1 MTTHNN
7 PEQQKAIEHIEGPLL
22 ILAGAGSGK
31 TRIVTNRVAHLLNI
45 GVPANSILALTFT
58 NKAASEMRHRIKK
71 MASAEILTCTFHS
84 LCARILRESIHCLGY
99 KNDFAIYDADDSLQL
114 VRNCLKTLEIK
125 DDKATARTL
134 HSAISRAKNDLIT
147 PQNLPEPKSHDKNA
161 NLLKKAYTL
170 YQQKLKEYNALDFDD
185 LLYLTVELFDT
196 FALVSGKLFGR
207 RKVFPCL
214 SPNKT
219 YSGVAGGTVM
229 TLLCMTG
236 LNVVIFEHS
245 WDKLMR
251 FVIFIIF
258 ATLAGDLVASK
269 LKRDAGIKDFGNVL
283 PGQGGVLD
291 IYDSL
296 IFASPLFYF
305 IGDY

>member
-1 MTTHNN
+1 MTILVLSAIGSLFLCGLLLLTLVTLFSSDQAASRLLWRLYLTEFLIVGLIIG
-7 PEQQKAIEHIEGPLL
+7 PAMVGGIVFTLVITLIGLVALWEFYKAMMPNQLLMLKISGLAAGAVVFLGVYSFDAAAGLYQLVVLIAGVLL
-22 ILAGAGSGK
+22 IIHIFLPVSVQMPGYTGLTFLGVIYPALFL
-31 TRIVTNRVAHLLNI
+31 AHLLLI
-45 GVPANSILALTFT
+45 
-58 NKAASEMRHRIKK
+58 
-71 MASAEILTCTFHS
+71 
-84 LCARILRESIHCLGY
+84 
-99 KNDFAIYDADDSLQL
+99 
-114 VRNCLKTLEIK
+114 
-125 DDKATARTL
+125 
-134 HSAISRAKNDLIT
+134 AKRPNGL
-147 PQNLPEPKSHDKNA
+147 SSVV
-161 NLLKKAYTL
+161 
-170 YQQKLKEYNALDFDD
+170 F
-185 LLYLTVELFDT
+185 LYLTVELFDT

-207 RKVFPCL
+207 RKVFPRL